1 MRDHHLRGRMS
12 YRVILSFGCLLQQ
25 LPGGSCPKYEYDDRF
40 AEYVSSLYFFN
51 ILDHLDFSYHSLS
64 YPRSW
69 RGGIVNL
76 SLIIVSD
83 LVPLSQRGLFQ
94 GLLFLAFS
102 IANAIGPPI
111 VRKSSSIL
119 GCLLKYSCLGWC
131 TGGKGV
137 LEMALL

>member
-1 MRDHHLRGRMS
+1 M
-12 YRVILSFGCLLQQ
+12 
-25 LPGGSCPKYEYDDRF
+25 
-40 AEYVSSLYFFN
+40 
-51 ILDHLDFSYHSLS
+51 
-64 YPRSW
+64 
-69 RGGIVNL
+69 NL